1 MIKEQ
6 LSLFLRLSSAL
17 REMNSDNLVKTAI
30 FFSVLSSMPNG
41 KVTGITK
48 SRVDKISLD
57 NRDES
62 SI

>member
-6 LSLFLRLSSAL
+6 LSLFRRLSSAL
-17 REMNSDNLVKTAI
+17 RVMNSVKEHCS
-30 FFSVLSSMPNG
+30 SVPNG
-41 KVTGITK
+41 KVTGVTK
-48 SRVDKISLD
+48 SCAYKISLD